1 METETKTTNGTLF
14 WLKLE
19 KDFFSQKE
27 VKALRHAKGD
37 TPALIYLEMM
47 LLSVPNEGKLS
58 YDGYEDTFEEEIALI
73 LGEDPEIV
81 KETVAFLIKFG
92 LLAKIS
98 DEEYLLTAVLGM
110 TGKKTE
116 AANRKEKSRA
126 NQKKARCDNVTS
138 MSQDC
143 HDTSQQCPDM
153 SHREDKI
160 NSRPD
165 LESEIEQSKPKEESD
180 EEPIEENNQNES
192 INECDVVDLVK
203 EISGFDNDKFIYGKI
218 NELIIS
224 GYELKKIYSLIT
236 QNREKIE
243 KEINYPWVDCS
254 GVERAVDIVF
264 NIINND
270 SCTNTINGNPQE
282 TSKRSKHTE
291 QDVINYIISITG
303 YNDQEYISKQLSEK
317 FWISHY
323 NVDEVYDCIK
333 ENKDLIELE
342 MRNVDC
348 KTPAVIDEVIDIV
361 DGCFNGSGELPF

>member
-203 EISGFDNDKFIYGKI
+203 NFRF
-218 NELIIS
+218 
-224 GYELKKIYSLIT
+224 
-236 QNREKIE
+236 
-243 KEINYPWVDCS
+243 
-254 GVERAVDIVF
+254 
-264 NIINND
+264 
-270 SCTNTINGNPQE
+270 
-282 TSKRSKHTE
+282 
-291 QDVINYIISITG
+291 
-303 YNDQEYISKQLSEK
+303 
-317 FWISHY
+317 
-323 NVDEVYDCIK
+323 
-333 ENKDLIELE
+333 
-342 MRNVDC
+342 
-348 KTPAVIDEVIDIV
+348 
-361 DGCFNGSGELPF
+361 